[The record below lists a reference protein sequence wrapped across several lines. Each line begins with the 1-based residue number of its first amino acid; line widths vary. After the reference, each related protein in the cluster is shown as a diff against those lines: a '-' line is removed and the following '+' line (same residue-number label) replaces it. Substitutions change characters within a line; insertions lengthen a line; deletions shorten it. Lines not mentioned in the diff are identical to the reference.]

1 MLKQHQLQL
10 VFSSII
16 IAVLMIVY
24 IYNRNE
30 TLALEKRLIEINKEL
45 HQEQVTFERRQ
56 KAYNQ
61 KRKLQQ
67 AEIERM
73 RKAINLD
80 K

>member
-30 TLALEKRLIEINKEL
+30 TLALKKRLIEINKEL

-61 KRKLQQ
+61 KRKNCSRQ
-67 AEIERM
+67 
-73 RKAINLD
+73 KSNV
-80 K
+80 